1 MLSLEFSD
9 AMLAPQIEEAVISL
23 EEKVREANHEVV
35 ALFVKP
41 QTAKTF
47 QDQRERALDQASP
60 PQRIPSEPPGPE
72 AGGVWEIVRS
82 RPVDLCIPAP
92 RRDI

>member
-9 AMLAPQIEEAVISL
+9 LMLAPQIEEVVISL
-23 EEKVREANHEVV
+23 EKRVREENPEII

-47 QDQRERALDQASP
+47 QDNLERLRDQVP
-60 PQRIPSEPPGPE
+60 PNQTLPVLHDSKDRIG
-72 AGGVWEIVRS
+72 
-82 RPVDLCIPAP
+82 
-92 RRDI
+92 

>member
-9 AMLAPQIEEAVISL
+9 VMLAPQIEEAVISL
-23 EEKVREANHEVV
+23 EKKVREENQEIV

-47 QDQRERALDQASP
+47 RQQREHSLGQA
-60 PQRIPSEPPGPE
+60 
-72 AGGVWEIVRS
+72 
-82 RPVDLCIPAP
+82 
-92 RRDI
+92 